1 MPAVIARTEELIK
14 SGAATFVPASAG
26 DNGPCG
32 TGLCPTD
39 TLQYDRQTTEET
51 ESAYVQFNAESEW
64 AGTPVSLRLGLRYEQ
79 TDVVSEALSP
89 NYTRLVWRGNELT
102 AQSQGSTYTKGTG
115 DYDYFLPNF
124 DLGMDITDDLKFR
137 TSLSRTLAR
146 PNYSDI
152 QGGLTLDNPV
162 RVGGGTGRAGSPDL
176 LPYVSDNIDL
186 SLEWYFAE
194 GSYAAI
200 GYFYKDVQNFIG
212 IGSVNSTAGNLPH
225 PALGPLGQEARL
237 ATGSSDAGVLYN
249 WILANRPG
257 AAGVDAVAGTIT
269 GVAGRD
275 PASPFNL
282 SVPVN
287 IEKSSIDGWELMLQ
301 QDFGDTGFGVI
312 VNYTYV
318 DADVS
323 YNNLLCEQP
332 NCNLSQQFAVT
343 GLSDSAN
350 LIAYY
355 DKHGIGVRVAYNW
368 RDSFLAGTGQ
378 TNVGAGPPTYV
389 DDYGQWDL
397 NASYEFNDNLVTFVD
412 IINLTNE
419 TNYVYGRAQDQV
431 LFATQLGTRYNIG
444 VRYKF

>member
-51 ESAYVQFNAESEW
+51 ESAYIQFNAESEW

-115 DYDYFLPNF
+115 DYDYVLPNF

-162 RVGGGTGRAGSPDL
+162 RIGGGTGRAGSPDL

-225 PALGPLGQEARL
+225 PALGRWDRRRASRRAVPTRACCT
-237 ATGSSDAGVLYN
+237 TGSWRTGRVPRASTPWPAPSPALQDGTLRRPSTCRFRSTSRSRRSTAG
-249 WILANRPG
+249 
-257 AAGVDAVAGTIT
+257 
-269 GVAGRD
+269 
-275 PASPFNL
+275 S
-282 SVPVN
+282 
-287 IEKSSIDGWELMLQ
+287 
-301 QDFGDTGFGVI
+301 
-312 VNYTYV
+312 
-318 DADVS
+318 
-323 YNNLLCEQP
+323 
-332 NCNLSQQFAVT
+332 
-343 GLSDSAN
+343 
-350 LIAYY
+350 
-355 DKHGIGVRVAYNW
+355 
-368 RDSFLAGTGQ
+368 
-378 TNVGAGPPTYV
+378 
-389 DDYGQWDL
+389 
-397 NASYEFNDNLVTFVD
+397 
-412 IINLTNE
+412 
-419 TNYVYGRAQDQV
+419 
-431 LFATQLGTRYNIG
+431 
-444 VRYKF
+444 